1 MYLRSYR
8 ERVFQVLLLEII
20 GILIASPLYAATFD
34 AGHAQSYKL
43 IICLSLAATAF
54 APVYNHL
61 FDVIDLR
68 LTGRVA
74 SDRPAGL
81 RVVHAIGQEVL
92 VLAVTLPIVI
102 AVTGLGLGMAMV
114 VEIGITAFY
123 AAYVWLFYLV
133 YDRVRPIRP
142 SASPW
147 VYIAS

>member
-1 MYLRSYR
+1 MYLRGYR

-20 GILIASPLYAATFD
+20 GILIASPLYAAVFD
-34 AGHAQSYKL
+34 AGHVQSYRL

-74 SDRPAGL
+74 SDRPARL
-81 RVVHAIGQEVL
+81 RAVHAAGQEVL
-92 VLAVTLPIVI
+92 VLAVTLPIVMT
-102 AVTGLGLGMAMV
+102 VTGLGLGMSMV
-114 VEIGITAFY
+114 VEIGITMFY
-123 AAYVWLFYLV
+123 VVYVGLFYLI
-133 YDRVRPIRP
+133 YDRLRPVGAKP
-142 SASPW
+142 SPW